1 MNEIVIE
8 AVPNFSEGRRPE
20 VVQAIVE
27 AIQTP
32 GVLLL
37 DASSDYDHNR
47 SVVTIAGAPDAV
59 LEGLFCAVKVA
70 AERINLFEHQ
80 GAHPR
85 IGASDVVP
93 LVPIQNIT
101 LAECA
106 ALATQLGKRIGEEL
120 QIPIYLY
127 EAAATRPERKNLA
140 NIRKGEFE
148 ALLNEIDLPE
158 RTPDF
163 GPARVGS
170 AGATVVGARRFL
182 VAYNFYLNT
191 DKVEIAKSIAKS
203 IRESSGGL
211 PGVKSIGLL
220 VDGRAQVSMNLVD
233 YTQSPLHIV
242 MDEVSR
248 LANAQGY
255 EVTESELIGLIPQEV
270 IVQAAAHFLK
280 LPNFSAN
287 RMVENAIAAKRA
299 QRGWKDA

>member
-1 MNEIVIE
+1 MPNTIIE

-20 VVQAIVE
+20 IIQAIVQAIQV
-27 AIQTP
+27 P

-37 DASSDYDHNR
+37 DQSSDHDHNR
-47 SVVTIAGAPDAV
+47 SVITIAGAPDAV
-59 LEGLFCAVKVA
+59 VEGLFRAVKVA
-70 AERINLFEHQ
+70 AEQINLFEHQ

-85 IGASDVVP
+85 IGATDVVP
-93 LVPIQNIT
+93 LVPIQNIS

-106 ALATQLGKRIGEEL
+106 TLATQLGKRIGEEL
-120 QIPIYLY
+120 QIPVYLY

-140 NIRKGEFE
+140 TIRKGEFE
-148 ALLNEIDLPE
+148 ALLNEINLPA

-163 GPARVGS
+163 GPAIVGS

-191 DKVEIAKSIAKS
+191 DKVEIAKAIAKS

-233 YTQSPLHIV
+233 YTQSPLHGV
-242 MDEVSR
+242 MDRVSE
-248 LANAQGY
+248 LARAQGC
-255 EVTESELIGLIPQEV
+255 EIAESELIGLIPQEV
-270 IVQAAAHFLK
+270 IVQAAAHYLK
-280 LPNFSAN
+280 LPDFNAL
-287 RMVENAIAAKRA
+287 RMVENAISQKAA
-299 QRGWKDA
+299 G